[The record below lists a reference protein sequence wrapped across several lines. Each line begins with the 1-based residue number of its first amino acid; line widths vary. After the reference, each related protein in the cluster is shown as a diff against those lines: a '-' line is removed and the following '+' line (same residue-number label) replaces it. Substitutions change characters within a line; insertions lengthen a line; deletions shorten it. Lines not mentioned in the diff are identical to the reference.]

1 MPWKTAATVKTDYVI
16 TVSDAQLLTARQ
28 ECLRAK
34 GLALSTAEPPS
45 EAFQEGVAMQAL
57 ANRQA
62 TQANVDDEAGSQ
74 SYGVRLYPFCRAIMS
89 KLIIP
94 SPDADD
100 ATRDVGYV
108 RSLVG

>member
-1 MPWKTAATVKTDYVI
+1 MAWKPAATVKTDYNI
-16 TVSDAQLLTARQ
+16 TVTDAQLATARV

-34 GLALSTAEPPS
+34 GLALDTATPPS
-45 EAFQEGVAMQAL
+45 PPFEEGVAMQAL

-62 TQANVDDEAGSQ
+62 TQVNNDDEMGSQ
-74 SYGVRLYPFCRAIMS
+74 SNGVRLYPFCKAIMS

-100 ATRDVGYV
+100 ATRDNGYV
-108 RSLVG
+108 RSLIG